1 MKKIIKLSAFAA
13 LILSLV
19 TIVSCTKNFEKI
31 NTDNDNPGI
40 NQAAPNMLLTGAIE
54 SMTDR
59 VHEIFLGHE
68 MGSCWAQ
75 QMAKVQYTDE
85 DRYIFRPSV
94 VNNSWRSFY
103 ASSGMDIQTIY
114 SIGNSNYKGVALVLK
129 CYIGSVLTDLF
140 GPVPYSQAW
149 LGTAS
154 LLPAY
159 DSQESIYRRMI
170 SQLDSANT
178 VFLKTE
184 GLPIAGDI
192 LFNNDIMKWK
202 KFANSLRLRLL
213 LRMSAKDVGFVTTE
227 MTKMFNAPDIYPVFE
242 SSADNAS
249 LAYLG
254 SAPNNNP
261 INENRKTRDD
271 HRVSKQFVDLVSGKY
286 FDYRIMVFA
295 NPASA
300 SDAFVGLPNGLTSAD
315 AVAYLGNGLT
325 QTCKMGDYFVQA
337 TAPGQLM
344 NYAELQFIWA
354 EAAVKGYIP
363 GGMAEAKTHYDAGI
377 TGSFDQYS
385 DWLQSIFT
393 DHWGGNYGGMAI
405 DSGYTV
411 AMERDYHVLDPT
423 APAFFG
429 LEISQ
434 AEALQKIAEQRYIAN
449 FDLGLEAWFEWRR
462 TGFPVLLPA
471 AAGDNGGKI
480 PVRVPYPSDESATNP
495 TSLAGGIQLL
505 GGADGLNTPVWWDA
519 N

>member
-1 MKKIIKLSAFAA
+1 MKNIIKLFTFAA
-13 LILSLV
+13 LTFSLV
-19 TIVSCTKNFEKI
+19 AITSCTKNFEEI

-40 NQAAPNMLLTGAIE
+40 KQAAPNMLLTNAIE

-68 MGSCWAQ
+68 MGSCWVQ

-103 ASSGMDIQTIY
+103 AASGNDIQTIY
-114 SIGNSNYKGVALVLK
+114 NIGNKNYKGVALVMK

-140 GPVPYSQAW
+140 GPVPYTKAW
-149 LGTAS
+149 QGVGA

-159 DSQESIYRRMI
+159 DSQESIYRLMI
-170 SQLDSANT
+170 AQLDSANSYYLDQSGT
-178 VFLKTE
+178 A
-184 GLPIAGDI
+184 IAGDI
-192 LFNNDIMKWK
+192 LFNNNILKWK

-213 LRMSAKDVGFVTTE
+213 LRMSGKDANFVTTE
-227 MTKMFNAPDIYPVFE
+227 MTKMVNDATTYPLFE

-249 LAYLG
+249 LQYLG

-271 HRVSKQFVDLVSGKY
+271 HRVSKQFVDLMSAYG
-286 FDYRIMVFA
+286 DYRLMVFA
-295 NPASA
+295 NPATET
-300 SDAFVGLPNGLTSAD
+300 DQFVGLPNGLTSSD
-315 AVAYLGNGLT
+315 AAGYLGNGLT

-344 NYAELQFIWA
+344 NYAELQFILA
-354 EAAVKGYIP
+354 EAAVKGFIS
-363 GGMAEAKTHYDAGI
+363 GGMAQAKTYYDAGI

-385 DWLQSIFT
+385 VPLQAIFT
-393 DHWGGNYGGMAI
+393 ANWGGAFGSLPI

-411 AMERDYHVLDPT
+411 AQERDFHINDAT
-423 APAFFG
+423 APAYFS
-429 LEISQ
+429 LTLTQ
-434 AEALQKIAEQRYIAN
+434 PEALQKIAEQRYIAN

-462 TGFPVLLPA
+462 TGFPVLTAPI
-471 AAGDNGGKI
+471 AGTNDGKI
-480 PVRVPYPSDESATNP
+480 PIRVPYPSDETATNP
-495 TSLAGGIQLL
+495 SSLAAGIVLL
-505 GGADGLNTPVWWDA
+505 GGPDGMNTPVWWETK
-519 N
+519 